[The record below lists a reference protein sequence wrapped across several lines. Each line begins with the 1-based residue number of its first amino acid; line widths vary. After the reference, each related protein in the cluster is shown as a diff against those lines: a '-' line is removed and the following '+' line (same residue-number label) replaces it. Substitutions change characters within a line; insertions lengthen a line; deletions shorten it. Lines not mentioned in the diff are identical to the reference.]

1 MLSKVDYS
9 KTDTKN
15 GIKFMKEVLQTVQ
28 PRDMTK
34 DQIVK

>member
-9 KTDTKN
+9 KTDTKE
-15 GIKFMKEVLQTVQ
+15 GIKFMKEVLETVD
-28 PRDMTK
+28 PKDLTK